1 MQVLQ
6 IEVDDDII
14 EEDVGLEAGV
24 VVGVDRDGGGT
35 GGTVV
40 EVFDVGQRLE
50 KTSGSFTLAMSASL
64 AKTQVSRGR

>member
-6 IEVDDDII
+6 VEADDDII

-24 VVGVDRDGGGT
+24 VVGVDRDGVGT

-50 KTSGSFTLAMSASL
+50 KT
-64 AKTQVSRGR
+64 

>member
-1 MQVLQ
+1 VGPISVFRRQFLVVQVLQ
-6 IEVDDDII
+6 VEVDDDII

-50 KTSGSFTLAMSASL
+50 KT
-64 AKTQVSRGR
+64 